1 MGASRAVVT
10 PLWAAD
16 MAALLRGLRAG
27 RALRGLSSGKKGSP
41 LVLWLYRRAGNTFS
55 RTRVCVI
62 SAFRTSVLL
71 ALADRAKGDHEGRY
85 QQQGTECSSKNGAI
99 RRFVVSVLALPGR
112 PHRWLQ
118 GKHVNRFLHREGACC
133 LQLYKLSAVI
143 QAVWA
148 FLMKP
153 LIIAPFSS
161 YHCKFCET
169 HMCSLLLKCIYGK
182 ASVFVD

>member
-41 LVLWLYRRAGNTFS
+41 LVLWLYRRAGDTFS
-55 RTRVCVI
+55 RTRVCVCVI

-99 RRFVVSVLALPGR
+99 RRFVVSGLALPGR

-118 GKHVNRFLHREGACC
+118 GKHVTGSYTGRGRAVCSYTSCLSVSNETPNYSSLFLLS
-133 LQLYKLSAVI
+133 LQVL
-143 QAVWA
+143 WN
-148 FLMKP
+148 
-153 LIIAPFSS
+153 
-161 YHCKFCET
+161 T
-169 HMCSLLLKCIYGK
+169 HVQSPIEVYLR
-182 ASVFVD
+182 

>member
-1 MGASRAVVT
+1 MGASCAVVT

-41 LVLWLYRRAGNTFS
+41 LVLWLYRRAGDTFS

-99 RRFVVSVLALPGR
+99 RRFVVSGLALPGR

-118 GKHVNRFLHREGACC
+118 GKQVPTPGGGV
-133 LQLYKLSAVI
+133 LSAVI